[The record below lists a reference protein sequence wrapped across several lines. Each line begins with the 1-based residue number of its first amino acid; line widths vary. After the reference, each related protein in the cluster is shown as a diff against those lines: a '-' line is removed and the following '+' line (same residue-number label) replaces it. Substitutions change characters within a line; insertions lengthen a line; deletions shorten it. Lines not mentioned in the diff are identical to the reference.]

1 MDKERRM
8 DNNNNDDSKNKPKD
22 DSSVPDKPVRIR
34 KIRKCIVDA
43 APHIRLKRRDEAMA
57 SSSSSKSRQ
66 KSEVKRKCKKCPARF
81 DVTDVEGIYL
91 HWEGEHRRYP
101 EEVNPYPPN

>member
-1 MDKERRM
+1 M
-8 DNNNNDDSKNKPKD
+8 DNNNNDDSKDKPKE
-22 DSSVPDKPVRIR
+22 DSSDPVKPVRIR

-43 APHIRLKRRDEAMA
+43 APHIRLKRRDEAMT
-57 SSSSSKSRQ
+57 SSSSKSQQ
-66 KSEVKRKCKKCPARF
+66 KTLVKRKCKNKKCPARF

-101 EEVNPYPPN
+101 EEVNPYPAN

>member
-1 MDKERRM
+1 M
-8 DNNNNDDSKNKPKD
+8 DNNNNDDSKNKSKE

-43 APHIRLKRRDEAMA
+43 APHIQLKRRDEAMT
-57 SSSSSKSRQ
+57 SSRRGQ
-66 KSEVKRKCKKCPARF
+66 KKAVGKRKCKKCPASF

-101 EEVNPYPPN
+101 EEVNPYPSN

>member
-8 DNNNNDDSKNKPKD
+8 DNNNN
-22 DSSVPDKPVRIR
+22 DKPVRIR

-43 APHIRLKRRDEAMA
+43 APHIRLKRRDEAMT
-57 SSSSSKSRQ
+57 SSRGKSRQ

>member
-8 DNNNNDDSKNKPKD
+8 DNNNNDDSKNKPKNY
-22 DSSVPDKPVRIR
+22 SSVPDKPVR
-34 KIRKCIVDA
+34 IRKCIVDA
-43 APHIRLKRRDEAMA
+43 APHIRLKRRDEAMT
-57 SSSSSKSRQ
+57 SSRGKSRQ